1 MKSVILLITTTLL
14 SLSIH
19 ASQEAA
25 AMGGSREAR
34 EPAFEPRGDRVDV
47 AQYKSADQVPDL
59 LSGLKNAARQ
69 RDQQYDAHDKGT
81 RNIDRRKGSIK
92 SSTKSSRPVGAS
104 ENKGER
110 IDF

>member
-19 ASQEAA
+19 ASQEA

-47 AQYKSADQVPDL
+47 AQYNSADQVPDL